1 MVQLLIEGWYEP
13 IAVGGLHAST
23 LVQQLLSLIAQ
34 HGGLHAAQLW
44 EMLGAQG
51 AFSHFPAN
59 LFASLLRELGRRK
72 LIFQDATD
80 LILLAERGEKICS
93 HYSFYAAFTSQA
105 EFRIVSSGR
114 TLGSMPINRPLTPGG
129 FVIFGGRRWQV
140 ISVSQEEMLIDVKPG
155 AAGALPSFEGA
166 YAASI
171 HRRVRQQM
179 RGVLCADAP
188 VPFIDQAGRALL
200 DEARDNYRRL
210 GLEANRLRQAGADVH
225 LFLWS
230 GDRIQDTL
238 ALLLQAKGF
247 QATNHGIFLEVRAA
261 ERHQVES
268 ALGEI
273 AEGPAVTAIEL
284 AETVQNKVREK
295 WDELL
300 PDDVLDASFAAG
312 NLDVAGAVEEIR
324 RGRDS
329 LGADRSTADV

>member
-1 MVQLLIEGWYEP
+1 MSHAWLFTGP
-13 IAVGGLHAST
+13 PGSGRSNAAVAF
-23 LVQQLLSLIAQ
+23 
-34 HGGLHAAQLW
+34 AAALQC
-44 EMLGAQG
+44 
-51 AFSHFPAN
+51 
-59 LFASLLRELGRRK
+59 
-72 LIFQDATD
+72 
-80 LILLAERGEKICS
+80 ERGPGPDAGCGTCHECHTVLAGSHADVTVVRTEKLSIGVDEVRDLVRRS
-93 HYSFYAAFTSQA
+93 ALAP
-105 EFRIVSSGR
+105 V
-114 TLGSMPINRPLTPGG
+114 
-129 FVIFGGRRWQV
+129 GRRWQV